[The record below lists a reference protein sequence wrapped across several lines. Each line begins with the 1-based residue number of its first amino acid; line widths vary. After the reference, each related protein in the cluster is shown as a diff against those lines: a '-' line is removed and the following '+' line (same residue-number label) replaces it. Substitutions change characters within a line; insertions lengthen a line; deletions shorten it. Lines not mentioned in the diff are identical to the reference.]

1 MNILII
7 QGGSNHDLPSGE
19 DTVILSDWENLTKEH
34 NVNIEYIE
42 NPKGA
47 LKKIFGLVWSFD
59 NYARLNF
66 FLDKYSPDV
75 VHFHTVTPYLSLS
88 VLYAAKKF
96 NEAETLF
103 PQSEWAPKSALMAAY
118 AYYTQDY
125 YSDTIAELERFIRV
139 YPLSKNLDYVY
150 YLLGISYYEQIVDE
164 KKDLQSIIKAKEYFK
179 IVSKNYPNTNYS
191 LDAEYKIDLVNDT
204 LASKEMYIGR
214 YYFDKKKW
222 IPAINRFRTV
232 IDDYETTIY
241 AQEALHRLVEVH
253 YILGLKDEAK
263 KYFIF
268 TIAEYRKCYYIP
280 PTIYARTDE
289 DGLFIITHG

>member
-1 MNILII
+1 MNKFFLFIALFAILISCSKEEI
-7 QGGSNHDLPSGE
+7 KESIIKEKSLDLQVLEAYQEG
-19 DTVILSDWENLTKEH
+19 VK
-34 NVNIEYIE
+34 
-42 NPKGA
+42 
-47 LKKIFGLVWSFD
+47 
-59 NYARLNF
+59 
-66 FLDKYSPDV
+66 
-75 VHFHTVTPYLSLS
+75 SLETGD

-125 YSDTIAELERFIRV
+125 YSDTIAELERFILV

-263 KYFIF
+263 KYAKLLGYNYQSSKWYEKSYSVFDK
-268 TIAEYRKCYYIP
+268 EYKENVKKRDKKRSKKNKTLKKIKSLFSL
-280 PTIYARTDE
+280 
-289 DGLFIITHG
+289 DG

>member
-1 MNILII
+1 MNKFFLFIAFFAILISCSKEEI
-7 QGGSNHDLPSGE
+7 KESIIKEKSLDLQVLEAYQEG
-19 DTVILSDWENLTKEH
+19 VKNLET
-34 NVNIEYIE
+34 
-42 NPKGA
+42 G
-47 LKKIFGLVWSFD
+47 D
-59 NYARLNF
+59 
-66 FLDKYSPDV
+66 
-75 VHFHTVTPYLSLS
+75 

-241 AQEALHRLVEVH
+241 AQEALHRLVEVY

-263 KYFIF
+263 KYAKLLGYNYQSSKWYEKSYSVFDK
-268 TIAEYRKCYYIP
+268 EYKENVKKRDKKRSKKNKTLKKIKSLFSL
-280 PTIYARTDE
+280 
-289 DGLFIITHG
+289 DG

>member
-1 MNILII
+1 MNKFFLCIALFAILISCSKEEI
-7 QGGSNHDLPSGE
+7 KESIIKEKSLDLQVLEAYQEG
-19 DTVILSDWENLTKEH
+19 VK
-34 NVNIEYIE
+34 
-42 NPKGA
+42 
-47 LKKIFGLVWSFD
+47 
-59 NYARLNF
+59 
-66 FLDKYSPDV
+66 
-75 VHFHTVTPYLSLS
+75 SLETGD

-222 IPAINRFRTV
+222 IPAINRFRKV

-263 KYFIF
+263 KYAKLLGYNYQSSKWYEKSYSVFDK
-268 TIAEYRKCYYIP
+268 EYKENVKKRDKKRSKKNKTLKKIKSLFSL
-280 PTIYARTDE
+280 
-289 DGLFIITHG
+289 DG

>member
-1 MNILII
+1 MNKFFLFIAFFAILISCSKEEI
-7 QGGSNHDLPSGE
+7 KESIIKEKSLDLQVLEAYQEG
-19 DTVILSDWENLTKEH
+19 VKNLET
-34 NVNIEYIE
+34 
-42 NPKGA
+42 G
-47 LKKIFGLVWSFD
+47 D
-59 NYARLNF
+59 
-66 FLDKYSPDV
+66 
-75 VHFHTVTPYLSLS
+75 

-191 LDAEYKIDLVNDT
+191 LDAEYKIDLVNDI
-204 LASKEMYIGR
+204 LASKERYIGR

-263 KYFIF
+263 KYAKLLGYNYQSSKWYEKSYSVFDK
-268 TIAEYRKCYYIP
+268 EYKENVKKRDKKRSKKNKTLKKIKSLFSL
-280 PTIYARTDE
+280 
-289 DGLFIITHG
+289 DG